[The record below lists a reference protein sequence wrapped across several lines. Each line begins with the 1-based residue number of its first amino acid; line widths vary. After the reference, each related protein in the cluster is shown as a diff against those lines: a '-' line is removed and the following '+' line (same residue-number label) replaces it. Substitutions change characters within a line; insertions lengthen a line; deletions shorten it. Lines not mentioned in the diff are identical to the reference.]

1 MRTAA
6 RRLRQ
11 LAASIV
17 PRGAAVDDGAAIDSS
32 SAAALAYPPPEVA
45 ETDEE
50 NPYVTGHALMS
61 EVLRQDLADT
71 PRVNGALEEWS
82 TVELMDRARG
92 LGASDGLLD
101 ACLNAGD
108 VRGELLQLARSL
120 EPPPPSA
127 ATVADLSVERD
138 ASVQEIVT
146 KLDRY
151 GACVIKHAADEA
163 LVRQIDEELE
173 PFGAWSKDPEDR
185 VEGSRNG
192 RMGMNGV
199 MHAPSTEHLLTHP
212 TVLAAVNGLL
222 GRHCRRIALKE
233 IEIFAVQPGQG
244 KQPFH
249 REDQFWPWHH
259 EPHPWACSVL
269 WAIDGKDPR
278 RNSRSSRQ
286 TIMFSRRLLCVA
298 SSVHSGE
305 WRNPNAAVLPPR
317 DASHA
322 RGRPRDARR
331 LLR

>member
-1 MRTAA
+1 MAA

-17 PRGAAVDDGAAIDSS
+17 PGGAAVDDGAAIDSS
-32 SAAALAYPPPEVA
+32 RSAAALAYPPLEVA

-92 LGASDGLLD
+92 LGASDVLLD

-127 ATVADLSVERD
+127 ATVPMLSVERD
-138 ASVQEIVT
+138 ASVQEIVS
-146 KLDRY
+146 KLDTY

-163 LVRQIDEELE
+163 LVRQIEEELE

-212 TVLAAVNGLL
+212 KVLAAVNGLL

-249 REDQFWPWHH
+249 REDQFWPWRKIVILSRF
-259 EPHPWACSVL
+259 ACC
-269 WAIDGKDPR
+269 P
-278 RNSRSSRQ
+278 SR
-286 TIMFSRRLLCVA
+286 
-298 SSVHSGE
+298 
-305 WRNPNAAVLPPR
+305 
-317 DASHA
+317 
-322 RGRPRDARR
+322 
-331 LLR
+331 